1 MVVIWYS
8 RLVLYYREIS
18 YYFSNIELLTRSEKL
33 VKCGLVF
40 NERRPIKNIKN
51 PRPRNIKM
59 IIFFYF
65 CLFQIYKENQRQI
78 STVQRWTSIPTHSK
92 YGRWKFN
99 LKKKKIPTVS
109 LHIVKNRKKRVFFFF
124 FFKFS
129 GGSSFI
135 SQPSIQAQTNSYQK
149 KKNCSTFF
157 FFFIG

>member
-1 MVVIWYS
+1 MVLIWYS

-99 LKKKKIPTVS
+99 LKKKKKIPTVS
-109 LHIVKNRKKRVFFFF
+109 LHIVKNRKKRVF